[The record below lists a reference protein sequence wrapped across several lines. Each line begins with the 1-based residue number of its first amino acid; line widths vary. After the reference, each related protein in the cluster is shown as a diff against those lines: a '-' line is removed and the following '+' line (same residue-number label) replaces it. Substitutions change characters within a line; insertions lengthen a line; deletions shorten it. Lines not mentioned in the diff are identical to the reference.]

1 MGMSILHKIWSLRT
15 KQISCG
21 QWKDLLGPDRCIN
34 FTCVSSLLSLFVTI
48 PTHHYN
54 HIGNLHSLILQ
65 QNRFLFCL
73 ILSYEQ
79 RMVFILTRSFIS
91 IEYSSIGENSWN
103 DLVLGICITPS
114 NISLKITLVLST
126 SALEINLKIIFWIF
140 SLQNWDIPWW
150 HCLIF

>member
-1 MGMSILHKIWSLRT
+1 MIIKNPTVIMWPLERSTWSRQVHKLHLHILFFIIICWY
-15 KQISCG
+15 
-21 QWKDLLGPDRCIN
+21 P
-34 FTCVSSLLSLFVTI
+34 
-48 PTHHYN
+48 PTTYN

-73 ILSYEQ
+73 ILSYEH

-103 DLVLGICITPS
+103 DLALGICITPS
-114 NISLKITLVLST
+114 NLSLKITLVLST

-140 SLQNWDIPWW
+140 SLQNWDIS
-150 HCLIF
+150 LGDII